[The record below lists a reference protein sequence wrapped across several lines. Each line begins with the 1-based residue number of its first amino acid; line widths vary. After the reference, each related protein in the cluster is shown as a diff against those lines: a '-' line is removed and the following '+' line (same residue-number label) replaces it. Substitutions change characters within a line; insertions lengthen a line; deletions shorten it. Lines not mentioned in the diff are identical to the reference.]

1 MTAKH
6 VPRDAH
12 LRVERQQH
20 RGLSPWSV
28 GSWGLCHPSGAPQG
42 PPPWARVPD
51 PRNGP
56 LGLTLPPAPAASR
69 SFTVAARL
77 CLPARRWIEPLPC
90 WCTGRVQNL
99 RLEVSYKGC
108 IKPKPQP
115 HMNLKRFP
123 EAPGERGKAVGFAYT
138 WGTDGQ
144 WSLQL
149 WQKLW
154 PRQLVQSKGRAQRKV
169 GVQTA
174 PCYLPQ
180 AGV

>member
-1 MTAKH
+1 MECGQLGP
-6 VPRDAH
+6 VPPQR
-12 LRVERQQH
+12 
-20 RGLSPWSV
+20 
-28 GSWGLCHPSGAPQG
+28 CPSGPSTLGQG
-42 PPPWARVPD
+42 PRPQKWASWFNTSPRPRCQPLLHRCSPPLSACPAVDRAT
-51 PRNGP
+51 P
-56 LGLTLPPAPAASR
+56 LLVHWPGT
-69 SFTVAARL
+69 
-77 CLPARRWIEPLPC
+77 E
-90 WCTGRVQNL
+90 
-99 RLEVSYKGC
+99 LEAGELSYKGC